1 MMKKADVLQATKFM
15 LVGLFN
21 TAVDYGLFM
30 LFFSLFNW
38 DKNIAQILATGFAMA
53 NSYLINRYWTF
64 HKTGHVEITEV
75 GRFLVV
81 NILSLLTTLLCLN
94 LFHDV
99 FYLHDLLNRLLQR
112 AGLSFRLEGDVSV
125 LLCKVLAS
133 PFSMAVNFLGN
144 RFWVFG
150 NESKQKK

>member
-1 MMKKADVLQATKFM
+1 MMKKADVLQAAKFM
-15 LVGLFN
+15 LVGVFN

-64 HKTGHVEITEV
+64 HKTGHVKVGEV
-75 GRFLVV
+75 GRFIVV

-125 LLCKVLAS
+125 LFCKVLAS

>member
-1 MMKKADVLQATKFM
+1 MKKADVLQATKFM
-15 LVGLFN
+15 LVGIFN

-38 DKNIAQILATGFAMA
+38 DKNIAQVLATGFAMA

-64 HKTGHVEITEV
+64 HKTGHVQVKEV

-99 FYLHDLLNRLLQR
+99 FYLHELFNRLL
-112 AGLSFRLEGDVSV
+112 GLTNVSFRLEGDISV
-125 LLCKVLAS
+125 LFCKVLAS
-133 PFSMAVNFLGN
+133 PFSLMVNFLGN

-150 NESKQKK
+150 NEKKQKN